1 MVENIDSDSPEE
13 MVDKCHQLKG
23 IFSTVDDREKLSY
36 LKVTLLIKSVMKVY
50 FILKSSTSKEHSTS
64 EDGEC
69 RWIIFGHQGGSRR
82 QATDRVSKSRLCK
95 QAHRSIS
102 SSHNKGPWLHLC
114 IRDDLLW
121 FIHAVLLKSF
131 WSDSLMLPANIRQ
144 CWTLQICVF
153 L

>member
-69 RWIIFGHQGGSRR
+69 R
-82 QATDRVSKSRLCK
+82 
-95 QAHRSIS
+95 
-102 SSHNKGPWLHLC
+102 
-114 IRDDLLW
+114 
-121 FIHAVLLKSF
+121 
-131 WSDSLMLPANIRQ
+131 
-144 CWTLQICVF
+144 
-153 L
+153 